1 MVARIAAGEYQ
12 SSAGHPS
19 VAMLPGFFYGLCF
32 LLLLHQ
38 QSMGLAGYNNLFSF
52 DSEMQVACKT
62 ELMHHA

>member
-1 MVARIAAGEYQ
+1 
-12 SSAGHPS
+12 
-19 VAMLPGFFYGLCF
+19 MLPGFFYGLCF

-38 QSMGLAGYNNLFSF
+38 QSMVLAGYNNLFSF